1 MRKEREKASGK
12 TFGKTFYISEKKKNE
27 LINHFCTQV
36 LFIYQLDA
44 N

>member
-1 MRKEREKASGK
+1 MRKEREKASR
-12 TFGKTFYISEKKKNE
+12 KTFYISEKKKNE
-27 LINHFCTQV
+27 LIHYFCTQV